1 MMLYKSR
8 LVRNTEEKLYRPKLT
23 DNGNERVNQEKNKRM
38 ICHSME
44 FHMPVTISY
53 ADKGTALL
61 MIGYIHFFTETD
73 HYIKVVDKFG
83 HIEAIPVESIID
95 IQYLID

>member
-1 MMLYKSR
+1 MVLYKST
-8 LVRNTEEKLYRPKLT
+8 LVRNTEKKLFRPNLT
-23 DNGNERVNQEKNKRM
+23 DNGVERINLEKNKRM

-61 MIGYIHFFTETD
+61 MIGYIHFFNETD